1 MVSSLF
7 IYLYIYFI
15 YFHQVLGEIVGQVGR
30 GSVGQKEK
38 QELARVII
46 AALYIP

>member
-15 YFHQVLGEIVGQVGR
+15 YFHQVLGEIVGQVAR

-38 QELARVII
+38 REPAHLTI
-46 AALYIP
+46 APLNIP